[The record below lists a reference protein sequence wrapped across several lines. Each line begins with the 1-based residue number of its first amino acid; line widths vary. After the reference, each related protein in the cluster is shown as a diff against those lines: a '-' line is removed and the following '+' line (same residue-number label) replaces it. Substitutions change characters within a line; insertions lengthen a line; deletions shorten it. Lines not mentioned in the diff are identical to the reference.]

1 MDLRQELSEQMKAAL
16 KAGSKQRLSTV
27 RMLLNE
33 LKNEDL
39 QSGKRADD
47 VSVLR
52 RYAKR
57 LTRSIEEYQQVGAA
71 DRIDGLRQELAIVEE
86 FLPQVMG
93 EQELVEAVDRL
104 LTEHGLTSPKQ
115 MGQAMGLLTKAY
127 PGRVDGAKAQQILR
141 AKLTEP

>member
-1 MDLRQELSEQMKAAL
+1 MDLRQRLNEQMKAAL

-39 QSGKRADD
+39 RSGKQADD

-57 LTRSIEEYQQVGAA
+57 LARSIEEYRQAGAA
-71 DRIDGLRQELAIVEE
+71 DRVDGLRQELTIVEE

-93 EQELVEAVDRL
+93 EQELGEAIDRL
-104 LTEHGLTSPKQ
+104 LVEHGLTGPRQ
-115 MGQAMGLLTKAY
+115 MGQAMGLLMKAY
-127 PGRVDGAKAQQILR
+127 PGRVDPAKAQQILK
-141 AKLTEP
+141 AKLTDA

>member
-16 KAGSKQRLSTV
+16 KAGNKQRLSTV

-57 LTRSIEEYQQVGAA
+57 LTRSIEEYRQVGAA
-71 DRIDGLRQELAIVEE
+71 DRVDGLRQELAIVEE

-93 EQELVEAVDRL
+93 EQELGEAIDRL
-104 LTEHGLTSPKQ
+104 LAEHGLTSPKQ
-115 MGQAMGLLTKAY
+115 MGQAMGLLMKAHS
-127 PGRVDGAKAQQILR
+127 GRVDGAKAQQILR